1 MRSFIVVMETR
12 YESGWSSHVTGMTDL
27 PRPAVPTGLAVDA
40 DATDHDSIGWEWV
53 AVPGVD
59 DYETQ
64 FSTSQPFVDTNLP
77 SSTNTT
83 TSSVF
88 HNLKAETNGY
98 LRVRSVVGTGSD
110 ARRSDWSATSTGTTG
125 AAPEPDPL
133 AAPGNFV
140 STAQGDDSISL
151 AWDSVD
157 GADYYEVEQRAE
169 DGVWVD
175 ASCGGGDNE
184 VEETVCE
191 ATGLDE
197 VTAYDFRV
205 SAVPSS
211 ADTQLRASG
220 WATLNNVETTGT
232 RPTPPPTTVPGSEGD
247 LNMIWESEARSITWR
262 WDQVANRDWKYKIYY
277 VEQSYNQQANP
288 CPVPNAA
295 TWQDSDAGGYAISY
309 STASTSVT
317 FANDPALEVGDVA
330 LLCVQT
336 TWEDERGLPQ
346 YGNHSFAWAA
356 TAPEEP
362 SLATEPYRDDDD
374 AGDTKTIYWQ
384 NVAFDQGFNYSLHLV
399 SARPVENAVAGTSGP
414 AAKPNQAAC
423 DAGKPLP
430 DETSGGRET
439 FTLTRY
445 DVTGLADYTSYHL
458 CYRAENGDGSSRSDW
473 AISSNGGVT
482 LPPKPGNVSA
492 RSSSVAHDADPEWS
506 FSIPTTGHP
515 QEAAS
520 YTIRLYQET
529 TSSGVTGLRTMKEA
543 DCAMGTI
550 RNSAD
555 DADIYTSTDVS
566 DDADRT
572 RTHIEVDP
580 AANDAGTERNKRN
593 YLCVQSKVT
602 SNRVSGWQL
611 SSVGT
616 QTKDPEN

>member
-64 FSTSQPFVDTNLP
+64 FSTSQPFVHTNLP

-98 LRVRSVVGTGSD
+98 LRVRSVIGTGSD

-197 VTAYDFRV
+197 VTEYDFRV
-205 SAVPSS
+205 SAVRSS

-232 RPTPPPTTVPGSEGD
+232 RPTPPPTTVPGSEGN
-247 LNMIWESEARSITWR
+247 LNIFWESDAGSITWR
-262 WDQVANRDWKYKIYY
+262 WDQVADRTWKYQVHYI
-277 VEQSYNQQANP
+277 EQPYDSKANP
-288 CPVPNAA
+288 CPNPDLGYSATTDGTAA
-295 TWQDSDAGGYAISY
+295 TTNGWFPADADG
-309 STASTSVT
+309 
-317 FANDPALEVGDVA
+317 FATRHEHDTGLDAGDVA

-336 TWEDERGLPQ
+336 VREAARGQTQ
-346 YGNHSFAWAA
+346 YGNLSFAWVA
-356 TAPEEP
+356 TTPVAPTADPTFREP
-362 SLATEPYRDDDD
+362 DRKTTAITW
-374 AGDTKTIYWQ
+374 AGVT
-384 NVAFDQGFNYSLHLV
+384 FDRGFSYPVRLV
-399 SARPVENAVAGTSGP
+399 SAPPVENGAAGTS
-414 AAKPNQAAC
+414 AVATVPNIQAAC
-423 DAGKPLP
+423 GQCQKF
-430 DETSGGRET
+430 R
-439 FTLTRY
+439 
-445 DVTGLADYTSYHL
+445 V
-458 CYRAENGDGSSRSDW
+458 W
-473 AISSNGGVT
+473 
-482 LPPKPGNVSA
+482 
-492 RSSSVAHDADPEWS
+492 
-506 FSIPTTGHP
+506 
-515 QEAAS
+515 
-520 YTIRLYQET
+520 
-529 TSSGVTGLRTMKEA
+529 
-543 DCAMGTI
+543 
-550 RNSAD
+550 
-555 DADIYTSTDVS
+555 
-566 DDADRT
+566 
-572 RTHIEVDP
+572 
-580 AANDAGTERNKRN
+580 ERW
-593 YLCVQSKVT
+593 C
-602 SNRVSGWQL
+602 
-611 SSVGT
+611 
-616 QTKDPEN
+616 